1 MKFKVDLHTHS
12 TASDGRKSP
21 KELVKT
27 ASLNNVNIM
36 ALTDH
41 DTVKGIDEAISEGLK
56 LGVKVIPGIEISA
69 IHNGESV
76 HILGYFK
83 GNGYHDQD
91 FVSFFEDKEAY
102 RLKRAEQFVENLK
115 TYFNIEINFND
126 VLKIS
131 KGLVGRPHI
140 AKAIID
146 AGYDY
151 SWDYIFKNFLGDS
164 SPAYVPNKKVS
175 IPEAIS
181 LLHNHNAL
189 AVLAHPILLKKN
201 SPDTLIKDFDFDGI
215 EAFYYLNSRQK
226 EAEFITLAH
235 KYNKLVTCGSD
246 YHGIEYDEKHGTI
259 GDVQFT
265 EDYLNK
271 FLNLLNSTKNPEA

>member
-1 MKFKVDLHTHS
+1 MEFKVDFHTHS

-21 KELVKT
+21 KELVKI
-27 ASLNNVNIM
+27 AALNNVRIM

-41 DTVKGIDEAISEGLK
+41 DTLKGIDEAISEGLK
-56 LGVKVIPGIEISA
+56 LCVKVIPGIEISA

-83 GNGYHDQD
+83 DNGYHDQGL
-91 FVSFFEDKEAY
+91 VSFFEDKEAY
-102 RLKRAEQFVENLK
+102 RLKRAKQFVENLK
-115 TYFNIEINFND
+115 TYFNIEIDYNN
-126 VLKIS
+126 VLKVS
-131 KGLVGRPHI
+131 NGLVGRPHI

-151 SWDYIFKNFLGDS
+151 SWDYIFKKFLSDS
-164 SPAYVPNKKVS
+164 SPAYVPNKKIS
-175 IPEAIS
+175 IPEAIN
-181 LLHNHNAL
+181 LLHKHKAL

-215 EAFYYLNSRQK
+215 EAFYYLNSKQK

-235 KYNKLVTCGSD
+235 KYNKFVTCGSD
-246 YHGIEYDEKHGTI
+246 YHGIGDDKNHGTI
-259 GDVQFT
+259 GDVRFT

-271 FLNLLNSTKNPEA
+271 FLNLLNLEKNPEA